1 MRTKTVRILNIV
13 AGILLIAAGI
23 YCLCNE
29 DVAVLSAGLMLG
41 IFMLAAG
48 IAEIV
53 VFAGTSGML
62 IGSGWLLLDGVLTVI
77 MSLFLLFNQWF
88 TLLSLPFLFTV
99 WLMFSGIS
107 RFVSAFDLHALGVRG
122 WGWVLAVGILLM
134 GAEILFYPT
143 AIGSEPILDCDS
155 MPHWRRCMQGHAAAN
170 IMPLIAANRIGT
182 ETVQPSEDNQ
192 QQSSS
197 LTFYGS
203 SFIADETGALVEQ
216 ADRENEGVLT
226 HTFDL
231 DAIREMRHSWG
242 VFRDRRP
249 EMYGALKSFG
259 R

>member
-48 IAEIV
+48 IAEIL
-53 VFAGTSGML
+53 VFAGTSGVL

-88 TLLSLPFLFTV
+88 TLLSLPFIFTV

-134 GAEILFYPT
+134 VAGFI
-143 AIGSEPILDCDS
+143 
-155 MPHWRRCMQGHAAAN
+155 CMMDPWVSAAAV
-170 IMPLIAANRIGT
+170 GV
-182 ETVQPSEDNQ
+182 TV
-192 QQSSS
+192 
-197 LTFYGS
+197 G
-203 SFIADETGALVEQ
+203 LVFLL
-216 ADRENEGVLT
+216 EGISAIVCACISRT
-226 HTFDL
+226 KDL
-231 DAIREMRHSWG
+231 
-242 VFRDRRP
+242 
-249 EMYGALKSFG
+249 
-259 R
+259 

>member
-53 VFAGTSGML
+53 VFAGTSGVL

-88 TLLSLPFLFTV
+88 TLLSLPFIFTV

-107 RFVSAFDLHALGVRG
+107 RFVSAFDLHAPGVTS
-122 WGWVLAVGILLM
+122 
-134 GAEILFYPT
+134 GAGGRAKAINKINAPPSLNRI
-143 AIGSEPILDCDS
+143 IGSKK
-155 MPHWRRCMQGHAAAN
+155 
-170 IMPLIAANRIGT
+170 
-182 ETVQPSEDNQ
+182 TVFFTAS
-192 QQSSS
+192 
-197 LTFYGS
+197 
-203 SFIADETGALVEQ
+203 GALSRRSRCL
-216 ADRENEGVLT
+216 RE
-226 HTFDL
+226 FP
-231 DAIREMRHSWG
+231 
-242 VFRDRRP
+242 RRTDP
-249 EMYGALKSFG
+249 
-259 R
+259 

>member
-13 AGILLIAAGI
+13 AGILLIAAGV

-53 VFAGTSGML
+53 VFAGTSGVL

-88 TLLSLPFLFTV
+88 TLLSLPFIFTV

-107 RFVSAFDLHALGVRG
+107 RFVSAFDLRALGVRG

-134 GAEILFYPT
+134 VAGFI
-143 AIGSEPILDCDS
+143 
-155 MPHWRRCMQGHAAAN
+155 CMMDPWVSAAAV
-170 IMPLIAANRIGT
+170 GV
-182 ETVQPSEDNQ
+182 TV
-192 QQSSS
+192 
-197 LTFYGS
+197 G
-203 SFIADETGALVEQ
+203 LVFLL
-216 ADRENEGVLT
+216 EGISAIVCACISRT
-226 HTFDL
+226 KDL
-231 DAIREMRHSWG
+231 
-242 VFRDRRP
+242 
-249 EMYGALKSFG
+249 
-259 R
+259 

>member
-1 MRTKTVRILNIV
+1 MCTKTVRILNIV

-53 VFAGTSGML
+53 VFAGTSGVL

-99 WLMFSGIS
+99 WLIFSGIS

-134 GAEILFYPT
+134 LAGFI
-143 AIGSEPILDCDS
+143 
-155 MPHWRRCMQGHAAAN
+155 CMMDPWVSAAAV
-170 IMPLIAANRIGT
+170 GV
-182 ETVQPSEDNQ
+182 TV
-192 QQSSS
+192 
-197 LTFYGS
+197 G
-203 SFIADETGALVEQ
+203 LVFLL
-216 ADRENEGVLT
+216 EGISAIVCACISRT
-226 HTFDL
+226 KDL
-231 DAIREMRHSWG
+231 
-242 VFRDRRP
+242 
-249 EMYGALKSFG
+249 
-259 R
+259 

>member
-53 VFAGTSGML
+53 VFAGTSGVL

-134 GAEILFYPT
+134 VAGFI
-143 AIGSEPILDCDS
+143 
-155 MPHWRRCMQGHAAAN
+155 CMMDPWVSAAAV
-170 IMPLIAANRIGT
+170 GV
-182 ETVQPSEDNQ
+182 TVGMVF
-192 QQSSS
+192 
-197 LTFYGS
+197 L
-203 SFIADETGALVEQ
+203 L
-216 ADRENEGVLT
+216 EGIS
-226 HTFDL
+226 
-231 DAIREMRHSWG
+231 AIVCACISRTK
-242 VFRDRRP
+242 DI
-249 EMYGALKSFG
+249 
-259 R
+259 

>member
-1 MRTKTVRILNIV
+1 MCTKTVRILNIV

-53 VFAGTSGML
+53 VFAGTSGVL

-99 WLMFSGIS
+99 WLKFSGIS

-134 GAEILFYPT
+134 VAGFI
-143 AIGSEPILDCDS
+143 
-155 MPHWRRCMQGHAAAN
+155 CMMDPWVSAAAV
-170 IMPLIAANRIGT
+170 GV
-182 ETVQPSEDNQ
+182 TVGMVF
-192 QQSSS
+192 
-197 LTFYGS
+197 L
-203 SFIADETGALVEQ
+203 L
-216 ADRENEGVLT
+216 EGISAIVCACISRT
-226 HTFDL
+226 KDL
-231 DAIREMRHSWG
+231 
-242 VFRDRRP
+242 
-249 EMYGALKSFG
+249 
-259 R
+259 

>member
-41 IFMLAAG
+41 VFMLAAG

-53 VFAGTSGML
+53 VFAGTSGVL

-88 TLLSLPFLFTV
+88 TLLSLPFIFTV
-99 WLMFSGIS
+99 WLMVSGIS

-134 GAEILFYPT
+134 AAGFICMMDPWVSVAAVGVTVGLVFLLEGIS
-143 AIGSEPILDCDS
+143 AIVYACIS
-155 MPHWRRCMQGHAAAN
+155 
-170 IMPLIAANRIGT
+170 GT
-182 ETVQPSEDNQ
+182 K
-192 QQSSS
+192 
-197 LTFYGS
+197 
-203 SFIADETGALVEQ
+203 
-216 ADRENEGVLT
+216 
-226 HTFDL
+226 DL
-231 DAIREMRHSWG
+231 
-242 VFRDRRP
+242 
-249 EMYGALKSFG
+249 
-259 R
+259 

>member
-1 MRTKTVRILNIV
+1 MCTKTVRILNIV
-13 AGILLIAAGI
+13 AGIRLIAAGI

-53 VFAGTSGML
+53 VFAGTSGVL

-88 TLLSLPFLFTV
+88 TLLSLPFIFTV

-134 GAEILFYPT
+134 VAGFI
-143 AIGSEPILDCDS
+143 
-155 MPHWRRCMQGHAAAN
+155 CMMDPWVSAAAV
-170 IMPLIAANRIGT
+170 GV
-182 ETVQPSEDNQ
+182 TV
-192 QQSSS
+192 
-197 LTFYGS
+197 G
-203 SFIADETGALVEQ
+203 LVFLL
-216 ADRENEGVLT
+216 EGISAIVCACISRT
-226 HTFDL
+226 KDL
-231 DAIREMRHSWG
+231 
-242 VFRDRRP
+242 
-249 EMYGALKSFG
+249 
-259 R
+259 